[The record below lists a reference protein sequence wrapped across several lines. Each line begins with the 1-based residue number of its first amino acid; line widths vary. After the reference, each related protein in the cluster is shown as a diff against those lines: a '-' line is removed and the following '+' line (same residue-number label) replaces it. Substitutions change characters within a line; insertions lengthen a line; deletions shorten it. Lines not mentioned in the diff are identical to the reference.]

1 MSQNLLVC
9 QHCQTYFFTDLEETN
24 CCPHCNSQLEMS
36 DITYENYKSMP
47 KVKKCKNCKR
57 KYPKIFIK
65 CPKCNQQLIK
75 LSTENKQ
82 LDKQV
87 NEIKKEIQ
95 EYQENQ
101 SNIPKC
107 PTCGSTNICKIST
120 GKKALGFV
128 TVGIFSSNFG
138 KTMECK
144 QCGYKF

>member
-120 GKKALGFV
+120 GKKALGFI

>member
-107 PTCGSTNICKIST
+107 PTCGSTNVKHIST
-120 GKKALGFV
+120 LKRAVSIGVLGLFGSKIGKNYECLNCKA
-128 TVGIFSSNFG
+128 
-138 KTMECK
+138 KW
-144 QCGYKF
+144 

>member
-9 QHCQTYFFTDLEETN
+9 QHCQTYFFTDLEEMN
-24 CCPHCNSQLEMS
+24 CCPHCNSQLEIS

-87 NEIKKEIQ
+87 NEIRKEIQ
-95 EYQENQ
+95 EHQEKQQNT
-101 SNIPKC
+101 PKC
-107 PTCGSTNICKIST
+107 PTCGSTNVRPISAT
-120 GKKALGFV
+120 KKATGFV
-128 TVGIFSSNFG
+128 LAGVFSSNFG
-138 KTMECK
+138 KSYECEN
-144 QCGYKF
+144 CNYKW

>member
-24 CCPHCNSQLEMS
+24 CCPHCNSQLEIS

-75 LSTENKQ
+75 LPTENKQ

-87 NEIKKEIQ
+87 NEIRKEIQ
-95 EYQENQ
+95 EHQEKQ

-107 PTCGSTNICKIST
+107 PTCGSTNVKHIST
-120 GKKALGFV
+120 LNRAVSIGVFGL
-128 TVGIFSSNFG
+128 FSSKIG
-138 KTMECK
+138 KNYECLNCK
-144 QCGYKF
+144 SKW

>member
-107 PTCGSTNICKIST
+107 PTCGSTNVKHIST
-120 GKKALGFV
+120 LNRAVSIGVFGL
-128 TVGIFSSNFG
+128 FSSKIG
-138 KTMECK
+138 KNYECLHCK
-144 QCGYKF
+144 AKW

>member
-24 CCPHCNSQLEMS
+24 CCPHCNSQLEIS

-107 PTCGSTNICKIST
+107 PTCGSTNVEKIST
-120 GKKALGFV
+120 TKKAIGFV
-128 TVGIFSSNFG
+128 AVGVFSSNFG
-138 KTMECK
+138 KTMHCK
-144 QCGYKF
+144 NCGYKW